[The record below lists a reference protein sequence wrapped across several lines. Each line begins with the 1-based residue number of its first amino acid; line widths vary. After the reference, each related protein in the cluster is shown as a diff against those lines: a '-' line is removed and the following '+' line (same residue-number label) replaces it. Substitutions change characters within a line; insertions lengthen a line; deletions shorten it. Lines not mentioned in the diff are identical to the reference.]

1 MARIPSRAGHAHP
14 DARRAAIQRAR
25 AEREDATAATPHRVR
40 RVNRDRERS
49 RMALLSAVPEGTRAA
64 QHVAEWSRA
73 AKAHPSIDAMRR
85 DARARMHA
93 FIDHLAHMDG
103 HPPRVCTVLAVWDR
117 VAEFLDVHRRTVAN
131 MFRRLREAG
140 LLCVVASGRKA
151 EFTPKRDQA
160 KAREKGR
167 EPMNEAAIYGLTVPK
182 TPADYAAE
190 SEVAHE
196 SVETTCTPP
205 PLEGGTDHA
214 RAHAGEFSERSRF
227 AAHDFERQHASRA
240 AFHNV
245 RAHRSEPLWPRHA
258 TVAYDEGGRATR
270 RALRT
275 SVHEMALSVQE
286 HAPDARG
293 ASTAAVAAEIRPF
306 VLSGWT
312 VADVIHAL
320 DWSPEGARHWQ
331 AAQGMARIDLWMRR
345 RLALWTRAGEPVR
358 PFSAT
363 QADRAAQVRAEA
375 EADRQRNAARRAEA
389 ATTIPTG
396 PREALRAIF
405 ARNREERA
413 AERHARALPVL
424 S

>member
-1 MARIPSRAGHAHP
+1 MARIPSSAGQEHP
-14 DARRAAIQRAR
+14 EAIRRAAIQRAR
-25 AEREDATAATPHRVR
+25 ADAPATPYRVR
-40 RVNRDRERS
+40 RVNRTRERS
-49 RMALLSAVPEGTRAA
+49 RAALLAAIPEGTRAA

-93 FIDHLAHMDG
+93 LIDHLAAMQG
-103 HPPRVCTVLAVWDR
+103 HRRGVCTVLVIWERLRPVLTDMT
-117 VAEFLDVHRRTVAN
+117 RRTVAN
-131 MFRRLREAG
+131 YLRRLRESG
-140 LLCVVASGRKA
+140 LLCTVAGGRRA
-151 EFTPKRDQA
+151 EHTPQRD
-160 KAREKGR
+160 R
-167 EPMNEAAIYGLTVPK
+167 NEAPVYGLTVPK
-182 TPADYAAE
+182 TPQDYAAE
-190 SEVAHE
+190 ATTAPE
-196 SVETTCTPP
+196 SVDTSFTPP
-205 PLEGGTDHA
+205 PVGVGEDHV
-214 RAHAGEFSERSRF
+214 RAHGGEFSERSRF
-227 AAHDFERQHASRA
+227 AAHDFERQRASRA

-245 RAHRSEPLWPRHA
+245 RAHRNDPLWPRHA
-258 TVAYDEGGRATR
+258 TVAWDEGGRATR

>member
-1 MARIPSRAGHAHP
+1 
-14 DARRAAIQRAR
+14 
-25 AEREDATAATPHRVR
+25 
-40 RVNRDRERS
+40 
-49 RMALLSAVPEGTRAA
+49 
-64 QHVAEWSRA
+64 
-73 AKAHPSIDAMRR
+73 
-85 DARARMHA
+85 
-93 FIDHLAHMDG
+93 
-103 HPPRVCTVLAVWDR
+103 
-117 VAEFLDVHRRTVAN
+117 
-131 MFRRLREAG
+131 
-140 LLCVVASGRKA
+140 
-151 EFTPKRDQA
+151 
-160 KAREKGR
+160 
-167 EPMNEAAIYGLTVPK
+167 
-182 TPADYAAE
+182 
-190 SEVAHE
+190 
-196 SVETTCTPP
+196 
-205 PLEGGTDHA
+205 
-214 RAHAGEFSERSRF
+214 
-227 AAHDFERQHASRA
+227 
-240 AFHNV
+240 
-245 RAHRSEPLWPRHA
+245 
-258 TVAYDEGGRATR
+258 
-270 RALRT
+270 
-275 SVHEMALSVQE
+275 MALSVQE